1 MIYLCIFIQE
11 NALLIIIWIVLSL
24 RFNDQLINSSSDDDP

>member
-24 RFNDQLINSSSDDDP
+24 RFNDQLINSSDDDDP